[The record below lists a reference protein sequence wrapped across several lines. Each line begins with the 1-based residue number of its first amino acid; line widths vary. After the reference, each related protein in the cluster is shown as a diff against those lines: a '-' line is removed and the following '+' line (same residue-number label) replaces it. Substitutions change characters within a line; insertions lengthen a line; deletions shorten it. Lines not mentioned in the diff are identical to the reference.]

1 MNIRFLFGLCVIA
14 VVVNGCCKEGTESNN
29 AVPTTQLAYVTIAP
43 GATAYLM
50 DATMQGSTPTDT
62 LKEGDTLIVF
72 TDPAIK
78 PGAKVTLSPGMLAYV
93 KKATVDPR
101 VGRALR
107 DAVATTFAYVAPP
120 VPPPPTC
127 TTVPVPFRTAAPCSV
142 MVGTTWYD
150 LSAGTNVLVEVSPSW
165 LRTSGAPV
173 KIGLPL
179 YVEIL
184 VQLPDRPDFT
194 PGILQTP
201 VELLYP

>member
-43 GATAYLM
+43 GDTAYLM
-50 DATMQGSTPTDT
+50 DATMQGSSPTDT

-72 TDPAIK
+72 TDPVIK

-93 KKATVDPR
+93 KKATDAPWR
-101 VGRALR
+101 GRALR
-107 DAVATTFAYVAPP
+107 DAVTTTFAFDAPP

-127 TTVPVPFRTAAPCSV
+127 TTVTVPFKTATPCSV
-142 MVGTTWYD
+142 MVGTTGYD
-150 LSAGTNVLVEVSPSW
+150 LSVGTNVQVQVDPFWIS
-165 LRTSGAPV
+165 TSGAPV
-173 KIGLPL
+173 RINLPPM
-179 YVEIL
+179 VQIL
-184 VQLPDRPDFT
+184 VRLPGSGSYT
-194 PGILQTP
+194 PAILQTP